1 VKKVDNLLE
10 KKRIG
15 NIVPL
20 PKGKSYPHSLE
31 LEESVLGAILID
43 TKALDVVVNNL
54 QPEAFY
60 KEAHKKIY
68 AAISQAYEEKIPIDI
83 NTISEQL
90 KKMGNLKLVGGNYYL
105 IQLTQ
110 KVISSANIDFHSKII
125 KQKFI
130 QRKFIDISDELLN
143 MSYDEEIDVNDLI
156 DTAEQKFYE
165 ISQGITKDTVKE
177 IATIIREAKENIQK
191 MGEKEGI
198 SGVPSGFSQIDEITT
213 GWQPSDLV
221 IIAARPGM
229 GKTSFTLTMAKNIA
243 VNHNIPVVFFSLEMS
258 AMQLIMRL
266 ISSETDLS
274 AEKLRS
280 GNLEAHDWEILN
292 NKVTHLENAPLY
304 IDDTPALSISEL
316 RAKTRRLVQQREI
329 KLIIIDYLQLMTGTN
344 SAKSFNREQEI
355 AHISRSLKGLAK
367 EMNIPI
373 IAISQLSRA
382 VETRGGTK
390 RPLLS
395 DLRES
400 GAIEQ
405 DADIVSFIYRP
416 EYYGIEEWDDEER
429 TSCINQAEFIIS
441 KHRNGQLKNVKL
453 SFLKKLGKF
462 ENVNQTNTYY
472 NSKMNEEASQNIPNV
487 DPKQAFNKNID
498 NDTTAPF

>member
-1 VKKVDNLLE
+1 MNEANNFLE
-10 KKRIG
+10 NKRVG
-15 NIVPL
+15 NIVSL
-20 PKGKSYPHSLE
+20 PKGKFYPHSLE

-43 TKALDVVVNNL
+43 TKSLDIVINIL
-54 QPEAFY
+54 QPDVFY
-60 KEAHKKIY
+60 KDAHKKIFT
-68 AAISQAYEEKIPIDI
+68 AILETYEKSNPIDL

-90 KKMGNLKLVGGNYYL
+90 KKTGNLDLVGGNYYL

-110 KVISSANIDFHSKII
+110 KIISSANIEFHSKII
-125 KQKFI
+125 QQKFI
-130 QRKFIDISDELLN
+130 QRKFIDISHELLN
-143 MSYDEEIDVNDLI
+143 ISSNEEIDVKDLI
-156 DTAEQKFYE
+156 DIAEQKFYE
-165 ISQGITKDTVKE
+165 ISQGVTKESIKE
-177 IATIIREAKENIQK
+177 ISTLIMDAKKVI
-191 MGEKEGI
+191 EKTGKEEGI
-198 SGVPSGFSQIDEITT
+198 NGVPSGFNEIDMTT
-213 GWQPSDLV
+213 IGWQPSDLI

-229 GKTSFTLTMAKNIA
+229 GKTSFTLSMAKNIT

-274 AEKLRS
+274 SEKLRN
-280 GNLEAHDWEILN
+280 GNLEDHEWAILN
-292 NKVTHLENAPLY
+292 NKITNLENAPLY
-304 IDDTPALSISEL
+304 IDDTPALSIFDL
-316 RAKTRRLVQQREI
+316 RSKTRRLVSQYKV
-329 KLIIIDYLQLMTGTN
+329 KLIIIDYLQLMTGSN
-344 SAKSFNREQEI
+344 SVKNFNREQEI

-367 EMNIPI
+367 EINIPI

-416 EYYGIEEWDDEER
+416 EYYGIEQWDDDDR
-429 TSCINQAEFIIS
+429 TSCIDQAEFIIS
-441 KHRNGQLKNVKL
+441 KHRNGQLKSIKL

-462 ENVNQTNTYY
+462 EDINQTNVYY
-472 NSKMNEEASQNIPNV
+472 NSKMNEEESKNIPNV
-487 DPKQAFNKNID
+487 DAKTAFG
-498 NDTTAPF
+498 NDGDDKPPF